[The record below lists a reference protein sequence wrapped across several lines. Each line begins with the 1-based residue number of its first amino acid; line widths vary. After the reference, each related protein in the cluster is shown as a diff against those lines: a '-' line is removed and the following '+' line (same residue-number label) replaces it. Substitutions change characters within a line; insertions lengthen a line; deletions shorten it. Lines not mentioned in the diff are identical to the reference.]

1 MLTTMYAT
9 PRGVTSDPMTVELW
23 NYSDLRPLSRIELAD
38 KISVTWSMQG
48 PDTAEIVVPY
58 SEATAPLM
66 ETNGRVLVVVQLNGR
81 RHISTVT
88 KAVLEPA
95 NKVDEA
101 ANISVTTSGAYSL
114 LQAEVIPPSPGKPL
128 TQQVERENFTMTAP
142 VETVVKS
149 IVHFGQNRV
158 GHPLSLT
165 PDLGRGPVV
174 TVTGRMKYAS
184 ELIEQALSGTG
195 YRLALD
201 PWFYGDPQ
209 PNNLG
214 SGDPCVTVDVVP
226 YRENPGLVF
235 SRKGHDLEDW
245 TLTRTRAS
253 RTQFIVGD
261 SGQGTEQKFRFVM
274 EEDVTHTPWSI
285 REGYTSSQGD
295 SKSEMISE
303 GKKALADNAESYQLE
318 ATLAPSSVWEFGN
331 DGKYPRQYDIGDWAT
346 INLGEVGEVRQVIT
360 EVTAELTPAAFTVT
374 PKVTTPDTYPSD
386 IYSTV
391 ASLAKRVDRLGG

>member
-1 MLTTMYAT
+1 MLNTMYST

-23 NYSDLRPLSRIELAD
+23 HYTGIRPVSRIELAD
-38 KISVTWSMQG
+38 KITATWSIQG

-58 SEATAPLM
+58 SQATEPLM
-66 ETNGRVLVVVQLNGR
+66 DTNGENLVVITLNGR

-101 ANISVTTSGAYSL
+101 VNISATTTGPYSL

-128 TQQVERENFTMTAP
+128 SQQADRENFTMTAP

-149 IVHFGQNRV
+149 IIRFGQNRV
-158 GHPLSLT
+158 GHPITVT

-184 ELIEQALSGTG
+184 ELVEQALKGTG
-195 YRLALD
+195 YRLVMD
-201 PWFYGDPQ
+201 PWLYGDPR

-214 SGDPCVTVDVVP
+214 VAWPCAIVDVAP

-235 SRKGHDLEDW
+235 SRRGHDLENW
-245 TLTRTRAS
+245 SLTKTRAS
-253 RTQFIVGD
+253 RTQYVVGD
-261 SGQGTEQKFRFVM
+261 SGQGVEQKFRQVLS
-274 EEDVTHTPWSI
+274 ESGSQTGWSI

-295 SKSEMISE
+295 SKSEMISAGRKE
-303 GKKALADNAESYQLE
+303 LADNAESYQVE
-318 ATLAPSSVWEFGN
+318 ATLSPSNVWEFGN
-331 DGKYPRQYDIGDWAT
+331 DGLYPRQYDIGDWAT
-346 INLGEVGEVRQVIT
+346 IDLGEPGEVSQVIT